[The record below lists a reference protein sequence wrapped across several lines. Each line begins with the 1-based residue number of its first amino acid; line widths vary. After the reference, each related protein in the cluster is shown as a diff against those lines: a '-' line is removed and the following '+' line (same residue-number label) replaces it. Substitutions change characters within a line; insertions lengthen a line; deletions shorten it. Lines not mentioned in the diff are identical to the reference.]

1 MRLVSLVAAVIA
13 PSLVAC
19 AAEPDVVEDD
29 ADWLD
34 GKADGQSSAGI
45 RATALD
51 VSHTGKRAIAT
62 IELERDGN
70 VALEAGGLEILAVS
84 DERGARQH
92 RIVDGELRVS
102 SVRGPL
108 VIEYTFSE
116 HDDFDGLL
124 AGGSTLVWP
133 EHCGNLF
140 PCHSRSADSTTFE
153 LAVSDLPAG
162 TTAVHPRAIGDAPS
176 YVVAWAVGEYTR
188 LELGTTPA
196 GTRVVAFTLPGGD
209 RAARGGTTHF
219 VAAIDWLERTLG
231 PYAFGDELGS
241 VAVDWGGDFA
251 GGMEHVPYAHLTE
264 AAMAEDYA
272 HVHEAVHGWYGNAV
286 RLRCWE
292 DLVLSEGTTSYLTA
306 RVLGK
311 VAGAAREA
319 ELWATYQ
326 TDLDDAIATAHAG
339 HHPPAWPEGCNVHR
353 VREDNLHTNLPYKQG
368 AFFYKE
374 VAEQV
379 GADVLDGVLAR
390 FYQRFK
396 HQPAGMQDM
405 IDAIEAETGFDPA
418 PLVAARLRRQF

>member
-162 TTAVHPRAIGDAPS
+162 TTAVHPRAI
-176 YVVAWAVGEYTR
+176 
-188 LELGTTPA
+188 
-196 GTRVVAFTLPGGD
+196 
-209 RAARGGTTHF
+209 
-219 VAAIDWLERTLG
+219 
-231 PYAFGDELGS
+231 GDELGS